1 MRQLLS
7 TSLWS
12 LALRVISILLEFAIV
27 LLLGRS
33 MGPEGLG
40 IYAFYYALVRLVS
53 IPLTAGLPT
62 LSVRVV
68 SQCFAI
74 HKYNL
79 IQGFILRSTQFI
91 LLFSALLI
99 MAGVSGIL
107 CTGFVPEDKI
117 KVYSL
122 FLVPL
127 MALGN
132 MRGAIMRG
140 FGHIISGQLPEY
152 AIRPGAFAMLLIA
165 VLIFSPCSLD
175 PANAMLFHLVA
186 ALAAFLIGLLFFIR
200 LLPKRLRGTKP
211 EYTDQQWLKAIL
223 PFSLIAGIQVVNSQA
238 TISILGFY
246 GQDADAGL
254 FRLAQQVSLV
264 AAFPITVLSLVL
276 SPHFA
281 TANSRGDKTRIQ
293 ELIQMSTV
301 VTAVFGLLFAAV
313 ILFSGKLLIGRA
325 FGTEFQAAFVP
336 LVVLLFGQLCN
347 CLTGALHP
355 MLKMIGEEG
364 VFAWVAGS
372 GALVNICLAMLL
384 TGSLGA
390 LGGAI
395 ATAVSLA
402 GVSFYLGIYSKYH
415 ANIDPFPST
424 QGVIKLV
431 RRLKQ
436 T

>member
-74 HKYNL
+74 QKYKL
-79 IQGFILRSTQFI
+79 IQGFIHRSTQFI

-99 MAGVSGIL
+99 VAGVSGIL
-107 CTGFVPEDKI
+107 RTGFVPEDKI

-127 MALGN
+127 LALGN

-140 FGHIISGQLPEY
+140 FGYIISGQLPEY

-165 VLIFSPCSLD
+165 ILIFSPCSLD
-175 PANAMLFHLVA
+175 PANAMLFHLVG

-200 LLPKRLRGTKP
+200 LLPRQLRGIEP
-211 EYTDQQWLKAIL
+211 EYTDQQWLKAVL
-223 PFSLIAGIQVVNSQA
+223 PFSLIAGVQVVNSQA
-238 TISILGFY
+238 AISVLGFY

-281 TANSRGDKTRIQ
+281 SANIRGDKNRIQ
-293 ELIQMSTV
+293 ELIQISTV
-301 VTAVFGLLFAAV
+301 VTGVFGLLFVGV
-313 ILFSGKLLIGRA
+313 ILLIGKPLIGRA
-325 FGTEFQAAFVP
+325 FGTDFEVAYLP

-347 CLTGALHP
+347 CLTGVLRP
-355 MLKMIGEEG
+355 MLKMIGEESM
-364 VFAWVAGS
+364 FAWVAGS
-372 GALVNICLAMLL
+372 GALINICLAMVL

-395 ATAVSLA
+395 ASAVSLA
-402 GVSFYLGIYSKYH
+402 GVSFYLGLYSKH
-415 ANIDPFPST
+415 RANINPFPSK
-424 QGVIKLV
+424 QGVIKLL
-431 RRLKQ
+431 RLFKQ
-436 T
+436 A